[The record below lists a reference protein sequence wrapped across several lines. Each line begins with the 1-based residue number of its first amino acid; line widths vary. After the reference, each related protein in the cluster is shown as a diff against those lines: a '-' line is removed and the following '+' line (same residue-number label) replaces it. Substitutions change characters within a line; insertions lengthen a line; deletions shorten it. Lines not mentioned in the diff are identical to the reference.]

1 MAYGLKYKAYHWN
14 VDGLQK
20 EIRFYKQD
28 YSGSVTTWLTEKT
41 GLSHSIGSDD
51 TLFPK
56 DAIITSQR
64 EFTFVFKQ
72 RYDLTEFVYNRKTF
86 KVEIFDVDSAAVEW
100 SGWVE
105 PWGAEHEYKK
115 EPYIATITAGC
126 GLSQLARKRYV
137 NNETETEK
145 TELLIL
151 QECLSQMGSDLPLR
165 VSVHLKEVSFSGD
178 VRYGLSS
185 AKIDTNRFYESTGER
200 MYCDIIVNN
209 ILQKF
214 SAQLFQ
220 HQNKW
225 VIVSTPDHA
234 LGTYTSYAEYAS
246 IGATPTTA
254 SSWINEYTLN
264 TRDEN
269 QVAVTLEDGD
279 VRNQAPVN
287 KYRIHLDANPRKG
300 FFYNGD
306 LRLWGVDGL
315 TGWDFTHMPAGSP
328 GWAKINTGNTE
339 YPFALQVNGEG
350 PPLLRWYKKHWYSRK
365 KLKPFEP
372 ENYIESSLGTFPPR
386 NNIQISFEYYTGDNV
401 FVFAIRLS
409 SSSNPAKVLWV
420 KPDGSFSSTWEGQA
434 AVQAKEANGKSPKG
448 KVEVSIDLTF
458 VNTISRDSSE
468 LFEPYNQVTVRFYQS
483 YHSSIPG
490 PRFYKIYN
498 LLGSS
503 EKQSGIVTY
512 DGIYETELKYLAD
525 TDEEGET
532 IDLITGDYAEGFTGT
547 SISAT
552 TGEPTRLWTR
562 RGKGEQISIFRAML
576 IDRLCMTWQPVRIIE
591 VDIKIL
597 PGEDPITYLT
607 ILVLADMDNTRF
619 KIVRYQ
625 YEEYRRIVKVT
636 AVELKYNELP
646 PEVLKTTTIIRG
658 GVVINENGDSDGILP
673 GEEQTGGS
681 IVGDDQVP
689 KTDEEVE
696 DEIDEKLP
704 NTIFD
709 PVDPRLLF
717 VVGVLTTRTV
727 DLEDFYNEDQLD
739 PDIETGV
746 DIPEFSLSL
755 LSKPSWVSSV
765 TFNGL
770 VVSVVGKATVP
781 GYYFVEV
788 LLTDSTSGVSL
799 EIKIPLYASD
809 IKVTPSLINGLTAVK
824 SGTLPGSFKL
834 DNPVDILTTVKG
846 YHNNVKLILTGP
858 DGELLN
864 EFIYAPG
871 TESELA
877 DYLAFPGTSG
887 ITLDEGLYKLT
898 VEVHSNM
905 IVVFEKEYFFTL
917 YTDEY
922 LSKLK
927 FELWNTVKIGD
938 ISIQD
943 TSIFKPVAWF
953 TPRAIIEDTEHDR
966 VILTLYYEGE
976 QIAQEITSYTIAPV
990 MGGVYDVYDTAQ
1002 TGQKSGK
1009 YRINAVILLSD
1020 NVIMERQNDFEILA
1034 KEPVADGTIKFGT
1047 MTANTANFTAVQD
1060 LPVTLIEID
1069 LPDEG
1074 YNFEYTTVGGDYVR
1088 VEFLRKISGVLSAVD
1103 LTKYTNQPDYTT
1115 VSDLGEKVYAFRTL
1129 SSKEIGNLHAPS
1141 TVKVRFTERLGGAAG
1156 SILSIAE
1163 ANVKFRVPVDPA
1175 ELGGLNF
1182 IHINNDTAEIR
1193 VIDPNMKKVG
1203 NVYALPKMPW
1213 YWSVAFIKLPTN
1225 LEFDRVVGGL
1235 KLGGVELHTP
1245 GKPGVFDYPVTT
1257 ENGYPGN
1264 VTTKL
1269 NTALEAFVAG
1279 TWAGTHRTLLNPSDV
1294 AVNIDVTGSFK
1305 FESVVA
1311 RLGTP
1316 IAFPSAEFELKNEE
1330 DIEAETP
1337 EEEDGGCCEPKRWNF
1352 VALSVWDIPHNMD
1365 GYPEFN
1371 LIIEG
1376 EKWDT
1381 EIKYPD
1387 SNNAQAVWNRPRTGF
1402 AEAK

>member
-28 YSGSVTTWLTEKT
+28 YSGSVTTWLTEKS

-86 KVEIFDVDSAAVEW
+86 KVEIFDVDSATVEW

-165 VSVHLKEVSFSGD
+165 VSIHLKEVSFSGD

-246 IGATPTTA
+246 IGATPTTG

-269 QVAVTLEDGD
+269 QVAVSLTDGD

-315 TGWDFTHMPAGSP
+315 TGWDFTNMPAGSP
-328 GWAKINTGNTE
+328 GWAKVSTGNTE

-350 PPLLRWYKKHWYSRK
+350 PAILKWYKKHWYSKK
-365 KLKPFEP
+365 KLKAFEP
-372 ENYIESSLGTFPPR
+372 PQYIESSMGTFPPR
-386 NNIQISFEYYTGDNV
+386 NNVSISFDYYTGDNA
-401 FVFAIRLS
+401 FIFAVKIS
-409 SSSNPAKVLWV
+409 SSYNSSKVLWMR
-420 KPDGSFSSTWEGQA
+420 PDGSFAAEWEAQL

-448 KVEVSIDLTF
+448 KVELTIDLTF
-458 VNTISRDSSE
+458 LNTVSRDSSVP
-468 LFEPYNQVTVRFYQS
+468 FEPYNQVTVRFYQS
-483 YHSSIPG
+483 YPSSIPG

-498 LLGSS
+498 LTGSS
-503 EKQSGIVTY
+503 ERPNRDQTY

-562 RGKGEQISIFRAML
+562 RGKNEQISIFRAML
-576 IDRLCMTWQPVRIIE
+576 IDRLCMTWQPVRIVE

-746 DIPEFSLSL
+746 EIPEFSLSL

-799 EIKIPLYASD
+799 AIKIPLYASD

-824 SGTLPGSFKL
+824 AGTLPGSFKL

-917 YTDEY
+917 YTDSY

-953 TPRAIIEDTEHDR
+953 TPRTIAEDIEHDK
-966 VILTLYYEGE
+966 VTLTLYYEGE
-976 QIAQEITSYTIAPV
+976 QIAQEVFTHTATFSGT
-990 MGGVYDVYDTAQ
+990 YDVYDAAQ
-1002 TGQKSGK
+1002 TGQAAGN
-1009 YRINAVILLSD
+1009 YRINAVFELASD
-1020 NVIMERQNDFEILA
+1020 VVMERQNDFAILA

-1047 MTANTANFTAVQD
+1047 MTANTANFNAIQD

-1074 YNFEYTTVGGDYVR
+1074 YNFEYTTAGGDYVR
-1088 VEFLRKISGVLSAVD
+1088 VEFLRKVSGVLSAVD

-1115 VSDLGEKVYAFRTL
+1115 VSDLGEKVYVFRTL
-1129 SSKEIGNLHAPS
+1129 SSLEIGDLHEAPS
-1141 TVKVRFTERLGGAAG
+1141 TVKVRVTERLGGATG
-1156 SILSIAE
+1156 TILSIAE
-1163 ANVKFRVPVDPA
+1163 ANINFRVPVDPA
-1175 ELGGLNF
+1175 DLGGLVF
-1182 IHINNDTAEIR
+1182 MHINNDNGDVKI
-1193 VIDPNMKKVG
+1193 IDPNMKKVG
-1203 NVYALPKMPW
+1203 NIYALPKMPW
-1213 YWSVAFIKLPTN
+1213 YWSVAFLKLPTG
-1225 LEFDRVVGGL
+1225 LDFDRVVGAL
-1235 KLGGVELHTP
+1235 ELEGVDLNTP
-1245 GKPGVFDYPVTT
+1245 GLTSVFDYMVTSV
-1257 ENGYPGN
+1257 NGYPGN
-1264 VTTKL
+1264 ITNEL
-1269 NTALEAFVAG
+1269 NTVFEAFVEG
-1279 TWAGTHRTLLNPSDV
+1279 VWVGTHRMLHDPSDV
-1294 AVNIDVTGSFK
+1294 EINIDVTGSFK
-1305 FESVVA
+1305 YESVVA
-1311 RLGTP
+1311 MSGVP
-1316 IAFPSAEFELKNEE
+1316 IAFPSAEFELVNEE
-1330 DIEAETP
+1330 DLPETP
-1337 EEEDGGCCEPKRWNF
+1337 EEDGACCEPKRWYF
-1352 VALSVWDIPHNMD
+1352 TDELVWDIPHNMD

-1371 LIIEG
+1371 LIIAG
-1376 EKWDT
+1376 QKWENGVD
-1381 EIKYPD
+1381 YPD
-1387 SNNAQAVWNRPRTGF
+1387 TNNAQVTWKRPRTGF
-1402 AEAK
+1402 AETK